1 MVVRTVPMGA
11 SLGALKRLRR
21 ISLLSRAFTLGDR
34 KAQQSL
40 SARGA
45 AYLSLSVGMPW
56 PERLAL
62 ANAARARNRAA
73 RLEAKQKADAS
84 RPYLESTRDL

>member
-1 MVVRTVPMGA
+1 M
-11 SLGALKRLRR
+11 ALRGLRKAA
-21 ISLLSRAFTLGDR
+21 LLSRAFRDGDSDSR
-34 KAQQSL
+34 FSL
-40 SARGA
+40 VQRWR

-56 PERLAL
+56 PERLAM

-73 RLEAKQKADAS
+73 RELAKKKVNAS